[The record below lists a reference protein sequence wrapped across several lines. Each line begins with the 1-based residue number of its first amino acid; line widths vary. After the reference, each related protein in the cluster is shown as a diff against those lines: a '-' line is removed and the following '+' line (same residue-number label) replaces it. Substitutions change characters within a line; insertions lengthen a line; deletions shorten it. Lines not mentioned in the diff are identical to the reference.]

1 MQRITDERK
10 CIISGNE
17 ILKMHYLFI
26 GNADIFMCRNLI
38 LNKVFE
44 NGIQICSGKKKCTEI
59 KLSDA
64 EVSEIWIPFAKD
76 LVDIITCIGVAP
88 IRTKKIDNRMIPY
101 IPKPGSYSIQITT
114 SVDGICTYD
123 LFDINSPMDK
133 PAPNSLVLHGFG
145 YDPRSNGSLC
155 SIIKVLEP
163 TMQFVH
169 AMSDSA
175 LTAEMLRCNPPI
187 IVEKKETTQDSKEGL
202 DFDFYMD
209 SDALKTSTH
218 SQYQR
223 DERAVARLKN
233 QQRLFANAINGMDKQ
248 SADNTAK
255 TMNNIVPL
263 PSSFRVGTVIEPSG
277 RNDFTQ
283 ILRSS
288 SESICS
294 VMGVPRSMMIS
305 DNVVRR
311 DGEGSHDVFKQ
322 CVLLWK
328 NITSKILTLVYRYIY
343 KQDEAERLS
352 KIAKKRKIKDISKLT
367 NNDLIQVVVPVTPYI
382 SNDELKQL
390 YLLNLI
396 DWNTYK
402 QYVIRNTSL
411 PIDLLKTNEKDPWSK
426 EDKLLLLG
434 ANVSTANDP
443 MANDKKNAPKT
454 NTQKPPK
461 NDKTST
467 KMKASGAG
475 KN

>member
-1 MQRITDERK
+1 
-10 CIISGNE
+10 
-17 ILKMHYLFI
+17 
-26 GNADIFMCRNLI
+26 
-38 LNKVFE
+38 
-44 NGIQICSGKKKCTEI
+44 
-59 KLSDA
+59 
-64 EVSEIWIPFAKD
+64 
-76 LVDIITCIGVAP
+76 
-88 IRTKKIDNRMIPY
+88 
-101 IPKPGSYSIQITT
+101 
-114 SVDGICTYD
+114 
-123 LFDINSPMDK
+123 MDK

-223 DERAVARLKN
+223 DERAVSRLKN

-305 DNVVRR
+305 DNVVRG
-311 DGEGSHDVFKQ
+311 DVEGSHDVFKQ

-443 MANDKKNAPKT
+443 MANDKKNAPKKT
-454 NTQKPPK
+454 TQKPPK